1 MAGRKR
7 QKLVSRAAS
16 SLQACPICQR
26 QVPLAAINIHLDTSC
41 TGSAQALQACRP
53 ARASLSPAPA
63 AQLPPA
69 VASPSQISCKSQ
81 TRPSVTAQGHP
92 IPPSTASAP
101 VSHSSKSAAAV
112 THFVS
117 DEQWDLSHREKTA
130 VAGSPRSPLSELLS
144 NPTCDKALL
153 RAVCSAA
160 AHSSLPGQSLFKD
173 FISESEEAELL
184 DLVDNQLPQWK
195 NSNFNGAHRGKAW
208 GVRMDLAKR
217 TVLTPTVLMPPIL
230 LRIAKH
236 MRCLPLLAKF
246 HPNEAN
252 AIDYQ
257 RSCGNC
263 LKPHV
268 DDRQMSTEF
277 IVNLSLAG
285 ACTMTF
291 TRPGKAPRNFDV
303 LLPRRSLQVTTKEAR
318 YTYTHSIDLRNFHD
332 PRRVSITFRQSPLRS

>member
-1 MAGRKR
+1 MDHAKR
-7 QKLVSRAAS
+7 FEPSPEAS
-16 SLQACPICQR
+16 QNVEGSA
-26 QVPLAAINIHLDTSC
+26 PLAAASTAASFEPK
-41 TGSAQALQACRP
+41 GSEE
-53 ARASLSPAPA
+53 SLSAMPVFMSQPGLVMHLSTPAPV
-63 AQLPPA
+63 LDPGSTTSPPLRLMDYSA
-69 VASPSQISCKSQ
+69 HDLAK
-81 TRPSVTAQGHP
+81 
-92 IPPSTASAP
+92 AP
-101 VSHSSKSAAAV
+101 VSQSLMCQEAAV